1 MKIENTSYVLMRI
14 GNIEIDEGT
23 VYLDS
28 DDNFT
33 DDIQKAVKAKNRR
46 TALELKHYYEV
57 EKNHNYESDLK
68 IVPLKVTY
76 EW

>member
-14 GNIEIDEGT
+14 GDIEFDKGI

-28 DDNFT
+28 DYNFT
-33 DDIQKAVKAKNRR
+33 SDIREALKASNRR
-46 TALELKHYYEV
+46 TALDVKHNYEV
-57 EKNHNYESDLK
+57 SQNHSYESDLK
-68 IVPLKVTY
+68 IVPLKITH